1 MPSGIDDIS
10 IIMRSNQFE
19 NNNSLD
25 KIIEEINLQ
34 LEPEWIEVEEDLS
47 LLFIVGLGMAR
58 QIGIV
63 SRVTAALAAEKVN
76 IRMMNQGSTEYSMM
90 FAIKTEHHK
99 PSIRALF
106 KEFF

>member
-1 MPSGIDDIS
+1 ENGVIHHIMHILQDYQISYEHMPSGIDDVS

-19 NNNSLD
+19 NHNSLD
-25 KIIEEINLQ
+25 KIIEEIDLQ

-63 SRVTAALAAEKVN
+63 SRVTAALAEDRKSVV
-76 IRMMNQGSTEYSMM
+76 
-90 FAIKTEHHK
+90 
-99 PSIRALF
+99 
-106 KEFF
+106 